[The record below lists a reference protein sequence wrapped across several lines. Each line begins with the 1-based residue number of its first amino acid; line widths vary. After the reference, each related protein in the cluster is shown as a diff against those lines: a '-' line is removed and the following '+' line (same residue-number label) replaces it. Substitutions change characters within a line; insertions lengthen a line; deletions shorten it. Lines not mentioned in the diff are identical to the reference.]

1 VALQD
6 FRDLVRRHVGTLFAV
21 LVATTACS
29 GAAGAATAASPQPST
44 PAVAVASTSSDRIS
58 PVRISADRISAVC
71 SAWVDSDMAAARALL
86 NAQLGSGTPEQIQAI
101 VKDFWSAQQPILAS
115 MQPAPE
121 PIQAD
126 VDNLLAL
133 AGHGAATGDSAT
145 LVSPDL
151 HTADH
156 NIDQYMLRACGYPLL
171 QITATDTA
179 YQGVPATIR
188 SGAVGITLDNH
199 GREAHQVLI
208 VRINDGVTE
217 PFTALLDLP
226 PEQRAQAATALG
238 SVQVD
243 PGQVDTVFLR
253 LTPGRYG
260 AADFLTQG
268 TARLD
273 TPGNG
278 DPHYLHGLHAE
289 LTLT

>member
-1 VALQD
+1 VALQHV
-6 FRDLVRRHVGTLFAV
+6 RELVRRHLGTLLVV
-21 LVATTACS
+21 LTATTGCS
-29 GAAGAATAASPQPST
+29 GATGAATAASPQPSA
-44 PAVAVASTSSDRIS
+44 PSVAASPTSSDRIS
-58 PVRISADRISAVC
+58 SDRIAAVC
-71 SAWVDSDMAAARALL
+71 SAWVDSDMAAARVLL
-86 NAQLGSGTPEQIQAI
+86 NAELGSGTPEQIQAI

-126 VDNLLAL
+126 VENLLAL
-133 AGHGAATGDSAT
+133 AQHGAATGDSAT

-156 NIDQYMLRACGYPLL
+156 NIDQYMLRACGYPHL
-171 QITATDTA
+171 QITATDAA
-179 YQGVPATIR
+179 YQGIPATIG

-199 GREAHQVLI
+199 GRESHQALI

-238 SVQVD
+238 SVEVD

-260 AADFLTQG
+260 TADFLTQG

-273 TPGNG
+273 APGNG
-278 DPHYLHGLHAE
+278 DPHYLQGLQAE
-289 LTLT
+289 FTVT